1 MTAVRDEL
9 AQLPGLLAGVE
20 SQTLPPLVWT
30 VVDDGSRDSSVEWM
44 QRAAATRSWIDF
56 CAAPERSSTYLAN
69 MGRIKRWGVS
79 RALKLARAA
88 GHEVDFAGILD
99 ADVRLQPEHYAVIA
113 SAFAQDPQLGVAS
126 SMLHCVEDDAPEP
139 WQRLDWPAGPTQ
151 AYRIR
156 CLEDIGGVPPYPS
169 MDSISNVKAS
179 LRGWRCSVVP
189 GLVAHMVRR
198 MSSRHGERAGYARM
212 GQRTWFLGLHPLGV
226 AMRAVGYS
234 IHAPHTKGLFFLYG
248 WLSHAWH
255 RNPRCPDPEVRAYYQ
270 HQRVRELLLAVVD
283 RVRTL
288 VSNGRQ
294 TRAHGTRDQ
303 RRMSEKRRPRVTE
316 PGQG

>member
-1 MTAVRDEL
+1 MTAVCDEL

-30 VVDDGSRDSSVEWM
+30 VVDDGSRDGSAEWM

-79 RALKLARAA
+79 RALKLTRAA
-88 GHEVDFAGILD
+88 GHDVDFAGILD

-113 SAFAQDPQLGVAS
+113 SAFTEDPQLGVAS
-126 SMLHCVEDDAPEP
+126 SMLHCLDDEAPEP

-151 AYRIR
+151 TYRIR
-156 CLEDIGGVPPYPS
+156 CLEDIGEVPPYPS

-179 LRGWRCSVVP
+179 LRGWRCAVLP
-189 GLVAHMVRR
+189 GLVAYTVRR
-198 MSSRHGERAGYARM
+198 TSSRHGERTGYARM

-226 AMRAVGYS
+226 AIRAVGYS

-248 WLSHAWH
+248 WLSNAWH
-255 RNPRCPDPEVRAYYQ
+255 RNPRCPDPEVRAYYR
-270 HQRVRELLLAVVD
+270 HQRVREILLAVVD

-288 VSNGRQ
+288 VSDRRRTGAGG
-294 TRAHGTRDQ
+294 TRAIERSAPPALPAND
-303 RRMSEKRRPRVTE
+303 RRNH
-316 PGQG
+316 